1 MGHMGA
7 IGMAEEAGVNETTI
21 TWHLLN
27 NHFPPHD
34 VALVPVA
41 LAAIEALNEGESARV
56 IKLPEIVTYRGQTE
70 VAAWQIVD
78 GLHLDAFLANEGE
91 EL

>member
-1 MGHMGA
+1 MGHIGA
-7 IGMAEEAGVNETTI
+7 IGMAEEAGVNETTM

-27 NHFPPHD
+27 NHYPPHD

-41 LAAIEALNEGESARV
+41 LAAIDAMNEGESARV